1 MKKKQY
7 IIPMM
12 EEVTLTMIQAP
23 LLAGSLKAEIE
34 SDGVSGEDEFID
46 EGGEGDPSTGW

>member
-34 SDGVSGEDEFID
+34 GDGVSEKDELIEEE
-46 EGGEGDPSTGW
+46 EGGDPSTGW

>member
-34 SDGVSGEDEFID
+34 GEDELID

>member
-34 SDGVSGEDEFID
+34 GEDEFID